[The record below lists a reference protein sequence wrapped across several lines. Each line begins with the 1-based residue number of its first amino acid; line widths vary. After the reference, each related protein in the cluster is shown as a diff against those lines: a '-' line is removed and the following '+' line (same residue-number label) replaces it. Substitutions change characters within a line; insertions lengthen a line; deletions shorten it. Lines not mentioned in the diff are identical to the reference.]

1 MGVINLFRNYYKALR
16 CSRMG
21 KDRLFEVQQQ
31 RFRRLLRHTVR
42 QSEFYQELYR
52 GIDTE
57 KCQLS
62 DLPVVTKSAMMGNF
76 DRFVCD
82 KRLKLH
88 EVQSWLNDKNND
100 GKLYLSKFIPVLTS
114 GSTGEN
120 ALVIYERSAMDWVQ
134 ATMYARLPDETTVP
148 ANLRAKLLLAQI
160 LGASVRIAFLV
171 VPNGNVHALFKCMP
185 SFSRLFIKCKLLS
198 LFDPLEQIVEELNE
212 FQPDLLIAYSSYIG
226 ILAAEQLAG
235 RLNIALDHPM
245 SFLVGCSEPLT
256 ENVKKLSFKAW
267 GHRIKDV
274 YATAECCFMA
284 GSCDASG
291 HMHAMSDLC
300 ILEMVDHE
308 YNSVPPGQYGEKIL
322 LTNLFNFV
330 QPMIRYEI
338 EDVSGYADKSCEC
351 GVPFPTLLSVQ
362 GRSTDFFYFE
372 KLQGGY
378 EKFHPY
384 LLVVP
389 LFYVYDLRQYQ
400 IVQTERNKLT
410 FFYVPHKEG
419 LKIEQ
424 QLSQTLQEA
433 LEQAGLESR
442 VTLKIKRVES
452 ISRNQKSGKFQIMQ
466 SLGPPTEMDTVRGR

>member
-1 MGVINLFRNYYKALR
+1 
-16 CSRMG
+16 MG

-226 ILAAEQLAG
+226 ILAAEQ
-235 RLNIALDHPM
+235 
-245 SFLVGCSEPLT
+245 
-256 ENVKKLSFKAW
+256 
-267 GHRIKDV
+267 
-274 YATAECCFMA
+274 
-284 GSCDASG
+284 
-291 HMHAMSDLC
+291 
-300 ILEMVDHE
+300 
-308 YNSVPPGQYGEKIL
+308 
-322 LTNLFNFV
+322 
-330 QPMIRYEI
+330 
-338 EDVSGYADKSCEC
+338 
-351 GVPFPTLLSVQ
+351 
-362 GRSTDFFYFE
+362 
-372 KLQGGY
+372 
-378 EKFHPY
+378 
-384 LLVVP
+384 
-389 LFYVYDLRQYQ
+389 
-400 IVQTERNKLT
+400 
-410 FFYVPHKEG
+410 
-419 LKIEQ
+419 
-424 QLSQTLQEA
+424 
-433 LEQAGLESR
+433 
-442 VTLKIKRVES
+442 
-452 ISRNQKSGKFQIMQ
+452 
-466 SLGPPTEMDTVRGR
+466 